1 VALNADARI
10 AGDRHDNS
18 FLSLRTVPN
27 VERPA
32 AVTTDI
38 TVNPG
43 YAVIGAGAAFDA
55 ARWVTVFAR
64 VSNAANRDYESVLGY
79 PAQPRAFAIGA
90 RVRVAK

>member
-1 VALNADARI
+1 
-10 AGDRHDNS
+10 
-18 FLSLRTVPN
+18 
-27 VERPA
+27 
-32 AVTTDI
+32 
-38 TVNPG
+38 VNPG